1 MKLALIEPKP
11 QFNSY
16 FFFRKFPLLGN
27 LILGTILKNAGH
39 EVKVFKE
46 NFLPVYNEKND
57 ELHPSIKEADVVG
70 FTTITHTARRAYQIA
85 DAIKRQFP
93 TKKVIFG
100 GSHPSALPEEALEH
114 ADQVVVGEGEYV
126 ALDVFE
132 AENNDKIVYGPSVN
146 INDVPPI
153 DLTLLQGYRFRN
165 GKINMSN
172 APIMASRGCPYDCN
186 FCSVTRVFG
195 RKYKVKD
202 AEYIMEEVMLRY
214 REGFRH
220 AFFYDDNFAA
230 IPGKTKIFLEK
241 LAKAGLDFNWSSQ
254 FRIEVAK
261 DKEMLE
267 LLKRAGCTTLYVGV
281 ESINPDALQEYNKK
295 ETVHDIKNGI
305 TTLLDTGFYVHS
317 MFILGAD
324 SDNVKTTE
332 ETIKFSKASNSST
345 AQYSILFPIPGTRLY
360 DKMKEENRIFI
371 DDWNYYDGSHSVII
385 PRHLT
390 PIELQKKFFHG
401 YKYFYRKN
409 ILYFLLSQVGFFL
422 WKIHNHKYLR
432 YIRYFS
438 RRLNKDYVVKKKV
451 ATLKDINVKMFPYNT
466 LSKAPRKK

>member
-1 MKLALIEPKP
+1 MKFALIEPKP

-57 ELHPSIKEADVVG
+57 ELHPAVKEADVVG

-93 TKKVIFG
+93 KKKVIFG

-114 ADQVVVGEGEYV
+114 GDQVVVGEGEYV

-132 AENNDKIVYGPSVN
+132 TENNDKIVHGPSVN

-165 GKINMSN
+165 GKINMRH

-186 FCSVTRVFG
+186 FCSVTRMFG

-202 AEYIMEEVMLRY
+202 AEYIMEEIMLRY
-214 REGFRH
+214 GEGFRH

-230 IPGKTKIFLEK
+230 IPGK
-241 LAKAGLDFNWSSQ
+241 
-254 FRIEVAK
+254 IEVAK

-267 LLKRAGCTTLYVGV
+267 LLRRAGCTTLYVGV
-281 ESINPDALQEYNKK
+281 ESINPDTLKEYNKK
-295 ETVHDIKNGI
+295 ETVNDVKNGI
-305 TTLLDTGFYVHS
+305 AALLDNGFYVHS

-324 SDNVKTTE
+324 SDNAKTTE
-332 ETIKFSKASNSST
+332 ETIRFSKASNSST

-385 PRHLT
+385 PKHLT
-390 PIELQKKFFHG
+390 PIELQRKFFHG
-401 YKYFYRKN
+401 FKYFYRKN
-409 ILYFLLSQVGFFL
+409 ILYFIVSQVGFFL
-422 WKIHNHKYLR
+422 WKMHNQKYLK

-438 RRLNKDYVVKKKV
+438 RRLNKDYVVKKIV